1 MTLVP
6 CFAFLYFH
14 CGNFSVLYF
23 AGLLKITN
31 FDEMTVK

>member
-1 MTLVP
+1 MTLVSR
-6 CFAFLYFH
+6 FAFLYFH